1 MNASSNQRENIEM
14 FATRAGRMIACCA
27 AAAISAAVLAGCGG
41 GERKAPSADSTAGA
55 PAGHHHADA
64 ADEAKA
70 HTHSTRLEFASEPA
84 EIPAGVPAVL
94 TLKILDAASGA
105 PVQEYDTVHEKV
117 MHLIIVSTDLAW
129 FNHVHPEYKGNGTFT
144 ITTTLPTSGHYKL
157 FADYA
162 PRGKEHELG
171 THEFATTGAGPTAP
185 PALSVDSLGSEMW
198 ITKQVTSA
206 PEGMP
211 GAPGGAKYQV
221 ALMPMPG
228 TITAGQDVMLHFQV
242 RDAAGKPLPALEPYL
257 GAMGHCVILSDD
269 VETYLHTHPMDG
281 GGHHGMD
288 HGATPPATDAAADK
302 GKEAAAKADV
312 IFHTN
317 FPKPGLYKVW
327 GQFQHNG
334 LIITA
339 PFVLRALPPSS

>member
-1 MNASSNQRENIEM
+1 M
-14 FATRAGRMIACCA
+14 FMTRAGRLIVCCA
-27 AAAISAAVLAGCGG
+27 AITIGAAAWVGCGG
-41 GERKAPSADSTAGA
+41 GERKAPAAADSAGGA

-64 ADEAKA
+64 TDEAKA
-70 HTHSTRLEFASEPA
+70 HTHSTRLEFTSEPA
-84 EIPAGVPAVL
+84 EIAAGVPAVL

-117 MHLIIVSTDLAW
+117 LHLIIVSADLTW

-157 FADYA
+157 FADYT
-162 PRGKEHELG
+162 PHGREHELG
-171 THEFATTGAGPTAP
+171 AHEFATTGAGPTP
-185 PALSVDSLGSEMW
+185 PPTLPADSLGSEMW

-206 PEGMP
+206 PEGLP
-211 GAPGGAKYQV
+211 GAPGGTKYQV

-242 RDAAGKPLPALEPYL
+242 RDAAGKPLAALETYL
-257 GAMGHCVILSDD
+257 GAMGHCVIISDD
-269 VETYLHTHPMDG
+269 VETYLHTHPMEG
-281 GGHHGMD
+281 GGHHDMD
-288 HGATPPATDAAADK
+288 HGAAPPATGK
-302 GKEAAAKADV
+302 SKEASKADV